1 MTVHPPASKLSVF
14 CIFFLS
20 SFFFSIS
27 IKKRWSMFSYTGVNS
42 VVCLALRTIFIT
54 DVVVPGD
61 GCKTENPLLFKI
73 VPKFISKHKPLMLW
87 HKLNSKRV
95 PGALSLVCPM
105 AGFRSNSTKYYMPYV
120 MQYFGTGDELRVVST
135 LSTECPWFFWF
146 ISQL

>member
-1 MTVHPPASKLSVF
+1 
-14 CIFFLS
+14 
-20 SFFFSIS
+20 
-27 IKKRWSMFSYTGVNS
+27 MFSYTGVNS

-105 AGFRSNSTKYYMPYV
+105 AGSGVIQQSITCHMLCN
-120 MQYFGTGDELRVVST
+120 T
-135 LSTECPWFFWF
+135 LALGMS
-146 ISQL
+146 